1 MDLRSRFQIAS
12 TVGGVENMGKRPTRG
27 QRQGPDLL
35 LQSPP
40 DTPLKAHRLIERLLN
55 TINPFRRIATRCDKR
70 AENDAAAINPAAARN
85 WVRNLRGGVLA
96 WPSPKR
102 TLLCY

>member
-1 MDLRSRFQIAS
+1 MDPRSRFQIAS

-27 QRQGPDLL
+27 QWQGPDLL

-70 AENDAAAINPAAARN
+70 AENDAAARN